1 MAQEKWLVDGPKT
14 IDIERVRSLKV
25 GLIGGQVDVVAHDEP
40 GARVEVHSVDGR
52 PLKITIDGDRLE
64 IDHPQLG
71 WDNFLDVFRSFHE
84 RDRADV
90 SVAVPR
96 DIALKLGVVNA
107 TALVSGVRSDASLS
121 TVNGDL
127 VVDGVEGDTTIN
139 SVNGEVSVRDH
150 HGRVNAKTVN
160 GDLTVSG
167 ELAGFTADSVG
178 ADVYVDAAGIPDQL
192 RVNTVSGSVA
202 ARLDAGA
209 PAQYTIN
216 TVSGRIQLDDAEITG
231 VRGRYQ
237 GRFGELER
245 HWVDVKV
252 NTVSGAIDVLHRADD
267 VPAADAAGG
276 TADASPA
283 AQEAGADAA
292 SDVGSAG
299 ASGSTD
305 SPDSPDADAAAGTT
319 TDPTA
324 GSPA

>member
-150 HGRVNAKTVN
+150 RGRVDAKTVN
-160 GDLTVSG
+160 GDVTVSG
-167 ELAGFTADSVG
+167 ELARFTADSVG

-202 ARLDAGA
+202 ARLDAGV

-267 VPAADAAGG
+267 APAPASEPDAAAPS
-276 TADASPA
+276 TS
-283 AQEAGADAA
+283 ADAA
-292 SDVGSAG
+292 SAT
-299 ASGSTD
+299 TD
-305 SPDSPDADAAAGTT
+305 SADAGDTT
-319 TDPTA
+319 SSVDPTA